1 MTARGG
7 IDNPWEADPVT
18 PADGERIR
26 SAAAELERFAL
37 ATDVA
42 PRAGL
47 AASILAT
54 LEAEPTP
61 APLTALTAA
70 TRRRRL
76 GAMLAALRDA
86 WRVTWSGGRPVGI
99 RLSAAMA
106 VLVLVVTTGSVGGLA
121 AVGAWTVLQPAPTIP
136 APSVDQVPVVV
147 PPVQP
152 SASPAAPM
160 GTAAPTPS
168 GSPAPTASPRPA
180 PSAAPTHTPRPTMKP
195 TLRPT
200 AMPTHMPTHHPDP
213 TSMPMPTHHPEP
225 SHLAQTSC
233 QSATSA
239 PAASRR

>member
-7 IDNPWEADPVT
+7 TDNPWEADPVT

-86 WRVTWSGGRPVGI
+86 WRVTWSGGRPVAI

-106 VLVLVVTTGSVGGLA
+106 VLVLVVMTGSVGGLA
-121 AVGAWTVLQPAPTIP
+121 AVGAWTALQPTPTTP
-136 APSVDQVPVVV
+136 TPSPSNDQAPVVV

-152 SASPAAPM
+152 SPSPAAPM

-168 GSPAPTASPRPA
+168 GSPAPTASPRSA

-195 TLRPT
+195 TPRPT

-225 SHLAQTSC
+225 SHD
-233 QSATSA
+233 
-239 PAASRR
+239 PGHG

>member
-1 MTARGG
+1 MTARSG
-7 IDNPWEADPVT
+7 IDNPWGTDPVA
-18 PADGERIR
+18 PADAERMR
-26 SAAAELERFAL
+26 SAAAELERFAR

-47 AASILAT
+47 AGSIMSMVAV
-54 LEAEPTP
+54 EPTP
-61 APLTALTAA
+61 APLTALSEA

-86 WRVTWSGGRPVGI
+86 WRVTWSGGRPVAI

-106 VLVLVVTTGSVGGLA
+106 VLVLVVMTASVGGLA

-136 APSVDQVPVVV
+136 APSVDHVPVVL

-152 SASPAAPM
+152 SVLPASSGAPSV
-160 GTAAPTPS
+160 TAAPAPS

-180 PSAAPTHTPRPTMKP
+180 PLASPTHTPRPTMKP
-195 TLRPT
+195 TPRPT
-200 AMPTHMPTHHPDP
+200 AMPTHMPTRHPDP

-225 SHLAQTSC
+225 SHD
-233 QSATSA
+233 
-239 PAASRR
+239 PGHG